1 MHVPST
7 GKHQFSWACCL
18 CRQEIEKILRFLP
31 AKSGRQNVM
40 FSATYP
46 PNIQELAGIAL
57 NPQRQVVDTV
67 GEEQTHATEQVRSL
81 LVCVHLCVK
90 MVAICTYRDQKVCG
104 KTLDSMSSF
113 ECLPCPW
120 KHALTTS
127 RLE

>member
-1 MHVPST
+1 MILFEDGRCRGPPHTRPHLMHILSVSSPKRT
-7 GKHQFSWACCL
+7 ACCL

-67 GEEQTHATEQVRSL
+67 GEEQTHAAEQVCPACTCLDTPGLYPSTSL
-81 LVCVHLCVK
+81 
-90 MVAICTYRDQKVCG
+90 TRP
-104 KTLDSMSSF
+104 S
-113 ECLPCPW
+113 
-120 KHALTTS
+120 
-127 RLE
+127 

>member
-1 MHVPST
+1 M
-7 GKHQFSWACCL
+7 

-67 GEEQTHATEQVRSL
+67 GEEQTHATEQVMG
-81 LVCVHLCVK
+81 C
-90 MVAICTYRDQKVCG
+90 
-104 KTLDSMSSF
+104 
-113 ECLPCPW
+113 
-120 KHALTTS
+120 
-127 RLE
+127 